1 MRVHTR
7 RISRGEA
14 RRAKV
19 RRNFRFAVLHSRG
32 TLCVKGVILFD
43 RKGDRID
50 DRRVPCEG

>member
-1 MRVHTR
+1 
-7 RISRGEA
+7 
-14 RRAKV
+14 
-19 RRNFRFAVLHSRG
+19 VLHSRG